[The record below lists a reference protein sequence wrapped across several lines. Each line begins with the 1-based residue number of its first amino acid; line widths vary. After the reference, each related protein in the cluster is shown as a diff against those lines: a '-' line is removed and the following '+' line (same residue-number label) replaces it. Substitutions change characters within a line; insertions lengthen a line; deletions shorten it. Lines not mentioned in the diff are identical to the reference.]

1 MFFMQRPN
9 ATSQT
14 WFAHLQTIK
23 AQWQSTE
30 KNKRGLEFFALG
42 DYPGAHGV

>member
-1 MFFMQRPN
+1 MQRSN

-30 KNKRGLEFFALG
+30 KIKGVEIFALG
-42 DYPGAHGV
+42 DHPGAHGV